1 MRRIRLRQ
9 LLRRL
14 LAAAEKA
21 TTLQY
26 ICRMCKYRPV
36 ELERRIEK
44 ALNSFDETGRLRS
57 SDIQLPIICGP
68 LETDTQKVGTICMFV
83 PASGGKLPRKKA
95 SYRFLTVLNTS
106 LPFFPCPPPPPF
118 QHLHVVEKASALQ
131 KERCQFLQGRAT
143 FLVGVVYRLQI
154 GNWTGLATATVNPN
168 P

>member
-106 LPFFPCPPPPPF
+106 LPFFPCPPPPLSSIFMSLRKPLPCKRKDASF
-118 QHLHVVEKASALQ
+118 FKAEQLFWSVWSIDCKL
-131 KERCQFLQGRAT
+131 E
-143 FLVGVVYRLQI
+143 I
-154 GNWTGLATATVNPN
+154 GPVLPRQ